1 MIGRVQD
8 LSRVLVGRSDDD
20 ETTRGA
26 ARRTISLM
34 SLTTPPREHGVDSH
48 VKDARHAQFAARPLS
63 LVPLQPGV
71 HRILE
76 LADDGDRPFGT
87 GQVSLFVPVY
97 GLFTS
102 SVEPGS
108 VRGKQGRDRR
118 W

>member
-1 MIGRVQD
+1 MMMKLPGAHQD
-8 LSRVLVGRSDDD
+8 EPSASCRLQHLPGDR
-20 ETTRGA
+20 
-26 ARRTISLM
+26 
-34 SLTTPPREHGVDSH
+34 GVDSH
-48 VKDARHAQFAARPLS
+48 VEHARHAQFAARPLS